1 MFPKLLSKVLIFSVL
16 CAGLACGKD
25 GNMPI
30 PKNELVLITVDMHY
44 AEAAVQNVYGKQKDS
59 LLKVYYQEIF
69 QLHKIKQEDY
79 IKSMQVLQND
89 SKRFDQFYNEVK
101 SKL

>member
-1 MFPKLLSKVLIFSVL
+1 MLLLT
-16 CAGLACGKD
+16 CLACSKGGK
-25 GNMPI
+25 MPI
-30 PKNELVLITVDMHY
+30 PQKRLVLVTVDMHY

-69 QLHKIKQEDY
+69 QLHKVKQEDY
-79 IKSMQVLQND
+79 IESIRILQND

-101 SKL
+101 AKL